1 MTYFQAL
8 FGVCCLLTGCYFCC
22 CCLCC
27 CFCCCGKCKPK
38 DLPEDFD
45 HPDVGDLQDG
55 DGDEEVSRNKI
66 MIVKMVGNEIWFSKR
81 TRRKGYED
89 KQGHQVLFSISNA
102 SNDTNSNRESA
113 MKVPNMLVFKF
124 VLPKAKDNHDNDFLE
139 MLHATGVIEA
149 N

>member
-1 MTYFQAL
+1 M
-8 FGVCCLLTGCYFCC
+8 
-22 CCLCC
+22 
-27 CFCCCGKCKPK
+27 
-38 DLPEDFD
+38 PEDFD

-66 MIVKMVGNEIWFSKR
+66 MVVIWLETKYGFLSAHGARGMKTCR
-81 TRRKGYED
+81 DIRSYFQYQMLQT
-89 KQGHQVLFSISNA
+89 IPIWSN
-102 SNDTNSNRESA
+102 NRESA

-124 VLPKAKDNHDNDFLE
+124 VLPKAKDNHDNHFLE